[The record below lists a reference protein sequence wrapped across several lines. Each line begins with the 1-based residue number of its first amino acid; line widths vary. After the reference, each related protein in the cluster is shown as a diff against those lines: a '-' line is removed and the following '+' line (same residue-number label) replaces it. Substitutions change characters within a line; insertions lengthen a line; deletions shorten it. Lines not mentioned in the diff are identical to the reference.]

1 MCRSDAHKSFAG
13 NLEEEEQ
20 SQFKLEGL
28 FDENEESEKAVE
40 SIERKASLGAL
51 SAMAALMH

>member
-1 MCRSDAHKSFAG
+1 
-13 NLEEEEQ
+13 
-20 SQFKLEGL
+20 L

-51 SAMAALMH
+51 SAIAA